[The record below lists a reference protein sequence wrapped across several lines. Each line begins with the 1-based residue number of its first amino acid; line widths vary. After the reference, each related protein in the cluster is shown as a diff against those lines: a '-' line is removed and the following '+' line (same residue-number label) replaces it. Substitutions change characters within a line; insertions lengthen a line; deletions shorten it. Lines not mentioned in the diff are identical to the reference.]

1 MMKHFLLTLFATL
14 ALTMQANPVTDM
26 LERIDRGASK
36 KFCIVKKRLSPQSLP
51 TREGSNMSPQSEN
64 QGIGLSTPLP
74 HREGQGGES
83 GAFFELSQNGNRVQ
97 VEGDSWVSIAVGVNW
112 YLKYYCGIHI
122 AWNNPTA
129 KLPAVLPRVEKKER
143 HETAMTLRYDFNYCT
158 FSYSMA
164 FWDWARWEQEID
176 WMALHGVNLPLA
188 VVGEECVW
196 RNMLLRLG
204 YTKEEVGRFIAGPA
218 FLAWWE
224 MNNLEGWGGPL
235 PESWYRQQEALQKKI
250 LKRMREWGMEPVLPG
265 YSGMV
270 PSDFREKTGWSI
282 ADGGTWNGYT
292 RPAFLQPTDEH
303 FHEMAA
309 LYYEELTK
317 LYGRANYYSM
327 DPFHEGGNTEGVD
340 LDASGK
346 AIMKEMKLVNPRATW
361 VIQGWQENPRE
372 ELIGNLQQG
381 DLLILDLFSECRPKW
396 GIASIFQNDKGY
408 GHHNWLFCLLE
419 NFGGNVGLH
428 GRMDQLLSNWAQTQ
442 TNPKAKHLSGIGFT
456 MEGSENNPV
465 MFELMSE
472 LPWMETEGS
481 RVKVQSSRFKVQSSK
496 FKVQGSRF
504 KVQSE
509 EFKAQWLRQY
519 CRARYG
525 VSCPEIEEAW
535 LILAN
540 SIYNCP
546 AGNNQQGPHESI
558 FCGRPSQN
566 NYQVSSWSKMSNY
579 YDPDDTRRAALLFM
593 KGVRRL
599 SPSPLPMREGSN
611 MPLQSETS
619 NTGEDRLST
628 PLPHREGQGGESS
641 PCWNNLEYDLVDI
654 VRQALADQG
663 RVQYQLTMADYK
675 AFRREPFQRDA
686 ERFLQMILD
695 QDRLLGTRT
704 EFRLGHW
711 TEQARSLGTTDEEKD
726 LYEWN
731 ARVQITTWGNRACA
745 DDGGLRDYAHKEWQG
760 LLKDFYYMRWATYF
774 KALTDQMEAK
784 SKPDIDKLGNG
795 RYKGLTTSELF
806 SLALEQDVKIDF
818 YALEEPWTLQHNPYS
833 PTPEGSA
840 VEIARE
846 ICEKY
851 FE

>member
-1 MMKHFLLTLFATL
+1 MRNLLL
-14 ALTMQANPVTDM
+14 ALFTVLALSAQANPVADM

-36 KFCIVKKRLSPQSLP
+36 KFKTELLK
-51 TREGSNMSPQSEN
+51 GD
-64 QGIGLSTPLP
+64 
-74 HREGQGGES
+74 GQE
-83 GAFFELSQNGNRVQ
+83 FFELDQQGGKVVVRGRN
-97 VEGDSWVSIAVGVNW
+97 WVDVAVGVNW
-112 YLKYYCGIHI
+112 YLKYYCGIHLT
-122 AWNNPTA
+122 WNNPRTA
-129 KLPAVLPRVEKKER
+129 LPRVLPRVAKKER
-143 HETAMTLRYDFNYCT
+143 HETTMALRYDFNYCT

-164 FWDWARWEQEID
+164 FWDWERWQQEID

-196 RNMLLRLG
+196 RNLLLRLG
-204 YTKEEVGRFIAGPA
+204 YTEKEVGDFIAGPA

-235 PESWYRQQEALQKKI
+235 PASWYAQQESLQKKI

-270 PSDFREKTGWSI
+270 PSNAREKLGLNV
-282 ADGGTWNGYT
+282 ADGGRWNGYT
-292 RPAFLQPTDEH
+292 RPAFLQPTDAR
-303 FHEMAA
+303 FHEIAA

-317 LYGRANYYSM
+317 LFGRANYYSM
-327 DPFHEGGNTEGVD
+327 DPFHEGGNTVGVD

-346 AIMKEMKLVNPRATW
+346 AIMEEMKRGNPKATW

-372 ELIGNLQQG
+372 ELIRNLRQG

-396 GIASIFQNDKGY
+396 GIASIFQNDNGY
-408 GHHNWLFCLLE
+408 GQHEWLFCLLE

-428 GRMDQLLSNWAQTQ
+428 GRMDQLMDNWAQTK
-442 TNPKAKHLSGIGFT
+442 TNPKAAHLKGIGFT

-472 LPWMETEGS
+472 LPWISTIVSIGQTQTITEDQRKVGFSPSQSDAKTISELSTFKET
-481 RVKVQSSRFKVQSSK
+481 
-496 FKVQGSRF
+496 
-504 KVQSE
+504 
-509 EFKAQWLRQY
+509 WLRGY

-525 VSCPEIEEAW
+525 VEDEAIEEAW
-535 LILAN
+535 LTLAS

-579 YDPDDTRRAALLFM
+579 YDPDDTRRAALLFASVAG
-593 KGVRRL
+593 KYLGEG
-599 SPSPLPMREGSN
+599 SPLSASGR
-611 MPLQSETS
+611 
-619 NTGEDRLST
+619 
-628 PLPHREGQGGESS
+628 
-641 PCWNNLEYDLVDI
+641 NNYEYDLVDI

-663 RVQYQLTMADYK
+663 RVQYQQTMADYK
-675 AFRREPFQRDA
+675 AFRREPFRRDA
-686 ERFLQMILD
+686 QRFLEMILD

-704 EFRLGHW
+704 EFRVGHW
-711 TEQARSLGTTDEEKD
+711 TEQARSLGTTAEERD
-726 LYEWN
+726 QYEWN
-731 ARVQITTWGNRACA
+731 ARVQITTWGNRTCA
-745 DDGGLRDYAHKEWQG
+745 DEGGLRDYAHKEWQG
-760 LLKDFYYMRWATYF
+760 LLRDFYYTRWAAYF
-774 KALTDQMEAK
+774 KALTDQMTAK

-795 RYKGLTTSELF
+795 KYQGLTTSELF
-806 SLALEQDVKIDF
+806 ALALEQDVKIDW
-818 YALEEPWTLQHNPYS
+818 YAMEEPWTQQHNPYS

-840 VEIARE
+840 AEIVRE

-851 FE
+851 LRNR